1 MDDLQVVVL
10 TRMDHFRLRF
20 DLAGKRDWKMTSS
33 ALQVVKIAATV
44 RAAYRAGRQVS
55 LLSRAEYLTV
65 VRQRGDT

>member
-1 MDDLQVVVL
+1 MVVL
-10 TRMDHFRLRF
+10 TRMGHSRLRF
-20 DLAGKRDWKMTSS
+20 DLAGRRNWKMTSS

-55 LLSRAEYLTV
+55 LLSQAEYLAV